1 MLITVSEKAMEN
13 PIHETPHVRAYM
25 KLTNPKKTQTA
36 SQPRRRVKYLWLITM
51 IKELAERRWA
61 ASSASLFTVY
71 RI

>member
-36 SQPRRRVKYLWLITM
+36 SQPRRRVKYL
-51 IKELAERRWA
+51 
-61 ASSASLFTVY
+61 
-71 RI
+71 